1 MQNQTGN
8 FNPREMFESLRQFLG
23 STLVNNSS
31 VASPTISAAAK
42 KRAVLSVLRKH
53 PQNLAQIEQSVH
65 TASAGSFSPKA
76 SEISKILEE
85 ATAAGQVSSKAK
97 GDRKIFSLTD
107 AGEAFL
113 NSPEPS
119 SDSAE
124 AEATANGH
132 RPRGAGPFSID
143 PVVVAG
149 AKLATA
155 VTAIAQ
161 DCNQTQKEQ
170 AAAVLDET
178 RRKLYAILAKD

>member
-23 STLVNNSS
+23 STLINNSS
-31 VASPTISAAAK
+31 VVSPTISADAR

-53 PQNLAQIEQSVH
+53 PQNLAQLEQSVR

-85 ATAAGQVSSKAK
+85 AGEAGQVSSKAK
-97 GDRKIFSLTD
+97 GDRRIFSLTD

-124 AEATANGH
+124 ANSANDQ
-132 RPRGAGPFSID
+132 RPRSTVPFSID
-143 PVVVAG
+143 PVVIAG